1 MSYEKRILKI
11 AEEYVKSVSVEGFHD
26 MSDLHRTI
34 AGLMK
39 SLGIKDKEKI
49 ALILQE
55 IGATGNANKAFKE
68 DLESLK
74 GRISMLSKQ
83 IHYRKDIK
91 GLKELKDS
99 ANAAAKDPKNN
110 EKIDKF
116 INTMLIVVT
125 TY

>member
-1 MSYEKRILKI
+1 MSYEKRIIKI
-11 AEEYVKSVSVEGFHD
+11 AEEYTKNMIVEGFHD
-26 MSDLHRTI
+26 MSDLYRTI

-39 SLGIKDKEKI
+39 ALDIKDKESI
-49 ALILQE
+49 AHIVQE

-74 GRISMLSKQ
+74 GRIKMLSKQ
-83 IHYRKDIK
+83 INYRKDIK

>member
-99 ANAAAKDPKNN
+99 ANAAAKDPNN